1 MQIRLGYACINTEL
15 TAKNIT
21 TNRSIQRKTF
31 LELGLKKCSEVA
43 IANSADLLKI
53 LQWNIENSIYVYRMS
68 SDIIPWHSEYS
79 LRDLPEYSSLVANL
93 EAAGKYAR
101 ETNTR
106 LSFHPGPF
114 NCLASSDSS
123 VIAKAVRDLDNH
135 AEILD
140 IMGMPSNHMS
150 KINIHIGGA
159 YGDKP
164 AAMGRFAKNFK
175 LLGESTRARLTLEND
190 DRESMYGVLDLYS
203 IYKYIGCP
211 IVFDGHHYLVGA
223 KNNLTYEE
231 AYSLAYNTWD
241 CTPCYHWSNSAK
253 DIQGDTT
260 SSTAHSNYYT
270 TAMPL
275 LDLGD
280 VDIMLE
286 AKMKEDALIMY
297 RNKFKV

>member
-31 LELGLKKCSEVA
+31 LELGLKKSSEIAV
-43 IANSADLLKI
+43 ANSSDLLKI
-53 LQWNIENSIYVYRMS
+53 LQWNTENSIYVYRMS

-79 LRDLPEYSSLVANL
+79 LRDLPEYNSIVTNL
-93 EAAGKYAR
+93 EAAGKYSR
-101 ETNTR
+101 ETGTR

-114 NCLASSDSS
+114 NCLASSDSE
-123 VIAKAVRDLDNH
+123 VVAKAVRDLDNH

-140 IMGMPSNHMS
+140 IMGMPSNHTS

-164 AAMGRFAKNFK
+164 SAMGRFAKNFK

-203 IYKYIGCP
+203 LYKYIGCP

-231 AYSLAYNTWD
+231 AYSLAYSTWD

-253 DIQGDTT
+253 EIQGDTT
-260 SSTAHSNYYT
+260 SNTAHSDYYT
-270 TAMPL
+270 TPMPL

-280 VDIMLE
+280 IDIMLE
-286 AKMKEDALIMY
+286 AKMKEAALIDY
-297 RNKFKV
+297 RNKFKL